1 MTNKPI
7 DASVISQTSLP
18 EEVQQGLPVET
29 VGKSEDIRSRRGLT
43 RVSHQTPAG
52 VDAEGWKA
60 AKIRTNTISFSRV
73 NPPHLVSKQKESRV
87 CFNRHGMVRK
97 YGLMMCRQCFRE
109 RANQIGFVKA
119 PRLSI
124 ETVPI
129 SLKVFYA
136 DDATFE
142 QAVTRCDGMAPVDGS
157 TACVNP

>member
-52 VDAEGWKA
+52 VDAEGWESGENSNKYNFLFQSQPA
-60 AKIRTNTISFSRV
+60 
-73 NPPHLVSKQKESRV
+73 PPRIEAERKPGVLQPPRYGAQVWPDDVSSVLQRAREP
-87 CFNRHGMVRK
+87 NR
-97 YGLMMCRQCFRE
+97 LRQ
-109 RANQIGFVKA
+109 
-119 PRLSI
+119 
-124 ETVPI
+124 VPI

-142 QAVTRCDGMAPVDGS
+142 QAETRCDGMAPVDGS